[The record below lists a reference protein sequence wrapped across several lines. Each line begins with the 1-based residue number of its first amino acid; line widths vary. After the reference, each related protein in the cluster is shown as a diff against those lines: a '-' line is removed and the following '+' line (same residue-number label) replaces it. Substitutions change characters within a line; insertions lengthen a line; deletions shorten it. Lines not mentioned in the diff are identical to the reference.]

1 MRNRAPFVW
10 TPEQPVDPEGF
21 LAGMKGLPA
30 RDDGRNRW
38 FLFRVEV
45 EFKDVPGSAPV
56 AVTCDG
62 RYQLFV
68 NGVRAG
74 RGPVRSSPMSQK
86 FDAYD
91 LAPYLRTGP
100 NVVAAIVHALGVD
113 TAWYESVKGMWRPT
127 FGDGGWWLEGKGDAT
142 PLSTGT
148 DWRVL
153 RSDAW
158 EERTERMN
166 SGLGFVEWLDARRLP
181 QCWTEPGFDDRS
193 WLPVQVLHRDGGG
206 PDQYFGGIDVEPF
219 PILLPNPLPP
229 LAETHKR
236 PERAFDARVVEIR
249 SDLPVHRQLYEEP
262 LLAGDPL
269 VDRGEAGL
277 RVRTEPNRGVTLL
290 YRFDRLLTGYPFIE
304 VEAVGGEEIDIA
316 VAERLPD
323 EYERGVGAE
332 PRIVPAP
339 VLGHDAH
346 VARYVC
352 RPGPQRFERFEWSAI
367 RWMQVTI
374 RSAAAG
380 LSVRDLGCVFTHYP
394 TQDGGAFTC
403 DDSFLDR
410 LWVTG
415 RDTLRLCMHDAW
427 EDCPSR
433 EQRQWLGD
441 VTVEHLAGQAA
452 FGPSADPLTAKY
464 LMDVADSQRPDG
476 LTQMFA
482 PGDHKTDALLIPDWT
497 LQWVLTA
504 GDYLRYTGDLAGV
517 EAVFPAIERALAWFE
532 RLRTSDRLV
541 ADLPYWHFMD
551 WAAVGRKGEAAT
563 LNAQLVGALD
573 TAARLADALEY
584 GRAAARYRGRIAEMR
599 AALERH
605 WDPRRGAYVDIVDP
619 SSGRQDLRMSQ
630 HANAAMIL
638 WGGAP
643 PERWPSMVARITD
656 PARLTFTPGPP
667 IAPEG
672 EVLDAE
678 NGVVLANTFYSHF
691 VYSALARAGRVD
703 LALQGMRERYGPMLE
718 CGADTLWES
727 FDPTASLC
735 HGFSAS
741 PTHQLTSH
749 VLGLAPGADGWR
761 TLAFGPDL
769 AGLEHAQGSVETMR
783 GTVSVELAKDGAG
796 AIDVELTL
804 PDDVTAI
811 IDEARFR
818 TDTARLTGGATHRIK
833 LVPL

>member
-323 EYERGVGAE
+323 EYERGVWGRASHCARTGAGS
-332 PRIVPAP
+332 RRA
-339 VLGHDAH
+339 
-346 VARYVC
+346 C
-352 RPGPQRFERFEWSAI
+352 RPLCLPSGATAVRTLRMVGYSMDASDDPQCSRRP
-367 RWMQVTI
+367 V
-374 RSAAAG
+374 RSRSRMRIYS
-380 LSVRDLGCVFTHYP
+380 LSD
-394 TQDGGAFTC
+394 QDGGAFTC

-497 LQWVLTA
+497 SAYGADRGRLLA
-504 GDYLRYTGDLAGV
+504 HTGDAC
-517 EAVFPAIERALAWFE
+517 
-532 RLRTSDRLV
+532 
-541 ADLPYWHFMD
+541 
-551 WAAVGRKGEAAT
+551 
-563 LNAQLVGALD
+563 
-573 TAARLADALEY
+573 
-584 GRAAARYRGRIAEMR
+584 
-599 AALERH
+599 
-605 WDPRRGAYVDIVDP
+605 RR
-619 SSGRQDLRMSQ
+619 
-630 HANAAMIL
+630 
-638 WGGAP
+638 
-643 PERWPSMVARITD
+643 
-656 PARLTFTPGPP
+656 
-667 IAPEG
+667 
-672 EVLDAE
+672 
-678 NGVVLANTFYSHF
+678 
-691 VYSALARAGRVD
+691 
-703 LALQGMRERYGPMLE
+703 
-718 CGADTLWES
+718 
-727 FDPTASLC
+727 
-735 HGFSAS
+735 
-741 PTHQLTSH
+741 
-749 VLGLAPGADGWR
+749 
-761 TLAFGPDL
+761 
-769 AGLEHAQGSVETMR
+769 
-783 GTVSVELAKDGAG
+783 
-796 AIDVELTL
+796 
-804 PDDVTAI
+804 
-811 IDEARFR
+811 
-818 TDTARLTGGATHRIK
+818 
-833 LVPL
+833 